1 MKKKSERTFETPC
14 NEETPHLTL
23 KWNNFMIVLT
33 MTAKP
38 TPFFY
43 NEGTIYNGFFDRHFY
58 QNSPPPTPSPGRREQ
73 KKSRCEWEFTTQY
86 SQSSLSIS
94 ETLNKGYQMIISKL
108 NESVICFGS
117 FLIIQELNKTLW
129 LLYKMFKYQFFS
141 IWPSKLEDRNL

>member
-1 MKKKSERTFETPC
+1 MKKKSERTFKTPC
-14 NEETPHLTL
+14 NGETPHLTL
-23 KWNNFMIVLT
+23 KWNNFKIILT
-33 MTAKP
+33 MTAKL
-38 TPFFY
+38 TPFSTMREQF
-43 NEGTIYNGFFDRHFY
+43 TTGFLTGISIKK
-58 QNSPPPTPSPGRREQ
+58 SPPPPSPGRREQ
-73 KKSRCEWEFTTQY
+73 KNARCEWEFTTQY
-86 SQSSLSIS
+86 SQSSVFMS